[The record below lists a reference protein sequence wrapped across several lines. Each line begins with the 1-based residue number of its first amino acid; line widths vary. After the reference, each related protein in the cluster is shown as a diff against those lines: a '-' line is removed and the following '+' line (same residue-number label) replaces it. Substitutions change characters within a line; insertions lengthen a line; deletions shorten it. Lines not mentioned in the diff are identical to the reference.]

1 MAPGKKNPPLPNLA
15 DDARR
20 RDPEKGSRDDGKDSP
35 EDSPRDSPPPPPPRR
50 ARSRGGRAPPTPV
63 ETVGAKTSSKDSDA
77 ASGAD
82 ASLHWGVRKMRGA
95 DPSRLFRGDASNRP
109 VERNPTPTPAPR
121 RSNPESVGFE
131 SLLQLA
137 DAGVQLEKRRSGA
150 AAAAARRR
158 ARADAD
164 AQTRARKHAENS
176 SKRVAAPTVAGK
188 RRGRGPNKVQE
199 TEEEREAKR
208 LRRVQANR
216 ESARQTIRR
225 KHEMYDDLSG
235 RAGELEKTNKCLRE
249 EVATLFGE
257 MRALAATN
265 ASLRDDIK
273 TAARAKGVPEPDV
286 GDARRREGGGGGD
299 DANPRRSRGRVG
311 SSRRRRH
318 DRRRDDGNTRRQGEG
333 DARESANRRR
343 TAEFLGAHPGRRR
356 HARHARRA
364 RVAALP
370 RTRVRAGT
378 GIGTGIGTGTRV
390 GRTRAAQPVLCQR
403 RALGVFPPGGDGR
416 RGVRGVV
423 GADDDGDAADGTRTD
438 IETAPRYRRR
448 AYDGDEEGGGGGG
461 GANGEKGQGI
471 VGVQV
476 SARNEPRPRVATP
489 SRRAR
494 ARA

>member
-95 DPSRLFRGDASNRP
+95 DPSNRLFPTARNASNRP

-286 GDARRREGGGGGD
+286 GDGAAAKEAAAATARNPDVLADASGRAAAAATIAVETMGTPVVKAKGTPAKAPITAGPPSFSAPIPGAAAMPAMPGAPVWPPFPGLAFAPGPVSGPVSGPGPVSGGPAPTNPYFVNGAPLAFFHPAAMAAAGFAGWSAPTTTGTPPTGPGPTSRPLPGTD
-299 DANPRRSRGRVG
+299 DAPTTEMKKVAAAAA
-311 SSRRRRH
+311 
-318 DRRRDDGNTRRQGEG
+318 
-333 DARESANRRR
+333 ARME
-343 TAEFLGAHPGRRR
+343 
-356 HARHARRA
+356 RRA
-364 RVAALP
+364 
-370 RTRVRAGT
+370 
-378 GIGTGIGTGTRV
+378 
-390 GRTRAAQPVLCQR
+390 
-403 RALGVFPPGGDGR
+403 
-416 RGVRGVV
+416 
-423 GADDDGDAADGTRTD
+423 
-438 IETAPRYRRR
+438 
-448 AYDGDEEGGGGGG
+448 
-461 GANGEKGQGI
+461 K
-471 VGVQV
+471 V
-476 SARNEPRPRVATP
+476 SSA
-489 SRRAR
+489 SK
-494 ARA
+494 